1 MNAKSRLQ
9 QWVDSLPDSAENMTA
24 EEFLATFGQI
34 SLTNEDWIFQALDL
48 GLSRMKRL
56 DVQFAGF
63 TKIGGRSMSEREI
76 KMAFNDG
83 WTMGF

>member
-24 EEFLATFGQI
+24 EQFLATFGQI

-48 GLSRMKRL
+48 GLSKDETARMCNLL
-56 DVQFAGF
+56 DSP
-63 TKIGGRSMSEREI
+63 R
-76 KMAFNDG
+76 
-83 WTMGF
+83 